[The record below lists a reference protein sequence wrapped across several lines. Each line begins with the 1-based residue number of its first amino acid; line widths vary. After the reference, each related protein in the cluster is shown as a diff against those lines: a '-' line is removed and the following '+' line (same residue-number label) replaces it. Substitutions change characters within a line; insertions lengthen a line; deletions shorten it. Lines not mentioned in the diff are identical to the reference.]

1 MKEKLLRKALIYFVI
16 LVVFIGAVYLVV
28 EGKLSIDVIS
38 FGFIGLVVLFVII
51 LPLFKALRNKKTKI
65 RSHQQAEETYAG
77 LTENVAGLLCY
88 VLGWISGLVFIL
100 AERENKFIRFH
111 AMQSIIVFGAL
122 NIVCLVLG
130 LIGVLQRM
138 PVLWFS
144 SWLISVIG
152 MMLWMVLMLKAYEG
166 KKFKLPWLGNIAEK
180 WAG

>member
-16 LVVFIGAVYLVV
+16 LVVFIGAVYLLV
-28 EGKLSIDVIS
+28 EGKLSIDVIK
-38 FGFIGLVVLFVII
+38 FGLIGSVVLFVII
-51 LPLFKALRNKKTKI
+51 LPLFKALRNIKTN
-65 RSHQQAEETYAG
+65 G

-122 NIVCLVLG
+122 NIVSLVL
-130 LIGVLQRM
+130 IAVLQRM
-138 PVLWFS
+138 RELPLFIL
-144 SWLISVIG
+144 LIFVFG
-152 MMLWMVLMLKAYEG
+152 MMLGMVLMIKAYEG
-166 KKFKLPWLGNIAEK
+166 KKLKLPWLGNIAEK